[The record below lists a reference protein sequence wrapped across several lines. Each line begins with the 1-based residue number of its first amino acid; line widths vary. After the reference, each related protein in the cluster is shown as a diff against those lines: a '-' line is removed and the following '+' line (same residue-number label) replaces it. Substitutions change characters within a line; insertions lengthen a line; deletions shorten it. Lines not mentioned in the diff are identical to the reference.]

1 MGAILL
7 IYGPHMTRVTFTGNL
22 ARHVPCEPCE
32 AQGGT
37 VREALDAAFRLR
49 PGLREFVLDE
59 QGELRRHMNV
69 FVDGEMIKDRRGL
82 SDPPGR
88 EIFVMQALSG
98 G

>member
-1 MGAILL
+1 MA
-7 IYGPHMTRVTFTGNL
+7 RVVFTGNL
-22 ARHVPCEPCE
+22 SRHVACEPCE
-32 AQGGT
+32 AAGST
-37 VREALDAAFRLR
+37 VREALDAAFRVR

-59 QGELRRHMNV
+59 QGELRKHMNV

-82 SDPPGR
+82 TDPSGS

>member
-1 MGAILL
+1 MA
-7 IYGPHMTRVTFTGNL
+7 RVVFTGNL
-22 ARHVPCEPCE
+22 SRHVPCEPCE
-32 AQGGT
+32 AAGAD
-37 VREALDAAFRLR
+37 VRAVLESAFRLR

-59 QGELRRHMNV
+59 QGELRKHMNV

-82 SDPPGR
+82 TDPAGS